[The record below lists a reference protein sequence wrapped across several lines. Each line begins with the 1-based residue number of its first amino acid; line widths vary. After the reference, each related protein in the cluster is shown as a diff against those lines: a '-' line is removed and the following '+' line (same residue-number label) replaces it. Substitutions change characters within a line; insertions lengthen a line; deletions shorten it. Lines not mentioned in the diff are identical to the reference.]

1 MPWNKTGRN
10 LGLAAFLVT
19 TLALIVA
26 TLSAAG
32 SGKLTIFLPQ
42 SNFAVDIFDVG
53 GKEYADLSSVLQGLG
68 QVAGALGETKYS
80 LRFANVEAEFENG
93 SSQARVGRNV
103 VQLASPFVIQDRR
116 GLVPLRSVAEL
127 LPHFIQQRVD
137 YHEVSRRLYVGNAAG
152 HFNVELINNGAALQF
167 TFTSPVTPQI
177 SAEGGALRLQ
187 FLRDGITSAAENWK
201 FESQLINSASYE
213 ETASGP
219 QITVSAHEPLLASF
233 ANGGRVISIAAA
245 PSPESATTA
254 VPAPVT
260 SAPAQSAATPAPAP
274 PAASAANAGQAP
286 IENQPSAAVS
296 PAGAQSGPL
305 GVNVPRAHYMILL
318 DAGHGGEERGAAL
331 SEHLA
336 EKDVTLALARRLR
349 IELQNRGVSS
359 FLLRDSD
366 STISPDQRAIA
377 ANGVHASLYIAL
389 HAGTLGR
396 GVRIYTSVLAPQP
409 PSAASSFI
417 PWETAQAGYVV
428 SSRKLAAAILDQFN
442 KQNADVPAELLPAPV
457 RPLNNISSPALAIE
471 VPPQHSVAETLGDAT
486 YQQSLATALAAAI
499 AGVKPQLGGTP

>member
-19 TLALIVA
+19 TLALIFA

-137 YHEVSRRLYVGNAAG
+137 YHEVSRRLYVGNSAA

-219 QITVSAHEPLLASF
+219 QITVSAREPLLASF

-245 PSPESATTA
+245 PRPESAA
-254 VPAPVT
+254 APAQVT
-260 SAPAQSAATPAPAP
+260 SAPAQSALTPAPAP

-305 GVNVPRAHYMILL
+305 GVNVPRAHYMVLL
-318 DAGHGGEERGAAL
+318 DASHGGDERGAAL

-349 IELQNRGVSS
+349 TELQIRGVTS

-366 STISPDQRAIA
+366 STISADQRATA
-377 ANGVHASLYIAL
+377 ANGVRASLYIAL

-396 GVRIYTSVLAPQP
+396 GVGVYASVLAAQ
-409 PSAASSFI
+409 SAPA
-417 PWETAQAGYVV
+417 AG
-428 SSRKLAAAILDQFN
+428 RF
-442 KQNADVPAELLPAPV
+442 
-457 RPLNNISSPALAIE
+457 
-471 VPPQHSVAETLGDAT
+471 
-486 YQQSLATALAAAI
+486 I
-499 AGVKPQLGGTP
+499 AGVA

>member
-1 MPWNKTGRN
+1 M
-10 LGLAAFLVT
+10 V
-19 TLALIVA
+19 
-26 TLSAAG
+26 
-32 SGKLTIFLPQ
+32 
-42 SNFAVDIFDVG
+42 
-53 GKEYADLSSVLQGLG
+53 
-68 QVAGALGETKYS
+68 
-80 LRFANVEAEFENG
+80 
-93 SSQARVGRNV
+93 
-103 VQLASPFVIQDRR
+103 
-116 GLVPLRSVAEL
+116 
-127 LPHFIQQRVD
+127 
-137 YHEVSRRLYVGNAAG
+137 
-152 HFNVELINNGAALQF
+152 
-167 TFTSPVTPQI
+167 
-177 SAEGGALRLQ
+177 
-187 FLRDGITSAAENWK
+187 
-201 FESQLINSASYE
+201 
-213 ETASGP
+213 
-219 QITVSAHEPLLASF
+219 
-233 ANGGRVISIAAA
+233 
-245 PSPESATTA
+245 
-254 VPAPVT
+254 
-260 SAPAQSAATPAPAP
+260 
-274 PAASAANAGQAP
+274 
-286 IENQPSAAVS
+286 
-296 PAGAQSGPL
+296 
-305 GVNVPRAHYMILL
+305 LL

-349 IELQNRGVSS
+349 TELQNRGVSS

-409 PSAASSFI
+409 PSAASSFV

-442 KQNADVPAELLPAPV
+442 RQNADVPAELLPAPV

>member
-10 LGLAAFLVT
+10 LGLAAFLVM

-68 QVAGALGETKYS
+68 PVAGSLGETKYS
-80 LRFANVEAEFENG
+80 LRFANLEAEFENG

-137 YHEVSRRLYVGNAAG
+137 YHEVSRRLYVGNAAA

-245 PSPESATTA
+245 PRPEVAAAPGPATTS
-254 VPAPVT
+254 PAPVLPPT
-260 SAPAQSAATPAPAP
+260 NQPAAQTGISTTNPTPTPAANE
-274 PAASAANAGQAP
+274 PAAVTPGGM
-286 IENQPSAAVS
+286 EN
-296 PAGAQSGPL
+296 GPL
-305 GVNVPRAHYMILL
+305 GVNVPRAHYMVLL
-318 DAGHGGEERGAAL
+318 DASHGGDERGAAL

-349 IELQNRGVSS
+349 TELQIRGVTS

-366 STISPDQRAIA
+366 STISADQRATA
-377 ANGVHASLYIAL
+377 ANGVRASLYIAL

-396 GVRIYTSVLAPQP
+396 GVRIYTSVLPPQP
-409 PSAASSFI
+409 APPASSFI
-417 PWETAQAGYVV
+417 PWETAQAGYVAA
-428 SSRKLAAAILDQFN
+428 SRKLAAAILEQFN
-442 KQNADVPAELLPAPV
+442 KQNSDLPAELLPAPV
-457 RPLNNISSPALAIE
+457 RPLNNISLPALAVE
-471 VPPQHSVAETLGDAT
+471 VSPQHSQAETLGDAT
-486 YQQSLATALAAAI
+486 YQQSLATALAGAI
-499 AGVKPQLGGTP
+499 AAVKPQLGATP